1 MVRVR
6 RRNIIRSNDE
16 YLSEDLIGHN
26 SYQKTYAT
34 SDLDASTEEDQFDR
48 GNNNEI
54 IPPGTK
60 LLYLVHNDMY

>member
-1 MVRVR
+1 VVRVR

-16 YLSEDLIGHN
+16 YLSEDLVGRN